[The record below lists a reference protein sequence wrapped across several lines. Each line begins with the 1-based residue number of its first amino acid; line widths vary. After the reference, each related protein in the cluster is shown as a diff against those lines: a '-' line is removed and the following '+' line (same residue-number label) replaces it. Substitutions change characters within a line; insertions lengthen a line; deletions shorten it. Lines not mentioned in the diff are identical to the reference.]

1 MGSLRKGVKSMS
13 KLKAIEICNFMS
25 IGSARLEFDDS
36 NIISICGYNDSGKS
50 AITRLLEIMFYNAY
64 SQDQAS
70 FIKDGTDYWGCSLEF
85 DDGVEYNRY
94 KYLDGKSEYELK
106 KDGKIIFSNK
116 TAQGTI
122 LAMDKVPEQIENY
135 LGVISVKDD
144 TMNEKLNVRRNT
156 DKLFLINTTGGEN
169 YKMLNTI
176 LRSDL
181 LAGASKKLNKDRNS
195 LQADVSVKST
205 EKATLGAELE
215 TLEVCSD
222 EALSKLAEMTKNLE
236 DINRRYEYLQ
246 DIVQEK
252 SKIDEIVI
260 PVEVSLID
268 SSRLAEISRLNQ
280 LKEEA
285 ESVIQPEC
293 SVVDMSRLSKLM
305 ELISLY
311 RGTQVEITP
320 EVGNINVD
328 RLKDIKAIAVQ
339 YNELYGLYN
348 QVGVV
353 EQELETTKATLS
365 DMANKYGFKICKN
378 CGTVVE

>member
-1 MGSLRKGVKSMS
+1 MS
-13 KLKAIEICNFMS
+13 KLKAIEVRNFMS
-25 IGSARLEFDDS
+25 IGEARLEFDDS

-50 AITRLLEIMFYNAY
+50 ALTRLLEVMFYNAY

-106 KDGKIIFSNK
+106 KDGKILFSNK

-181 LAGASKKLNKDRNS
+181 LSGASKKLNQDRNA
-195 LQADVSVKST
+195 LQTEVSIKDT
-205 EKATLGAELE
+205 EKATLSSELNN
-215 TLEVCSD
+215 LDVCSD
-222 EALSKLAEMTKNLE
+222 EALTELTDKIEKLELSNK
-236 DINRRYEYLQ
+236 RYEYLQ
-246 DIVQEK
+246 DIMTEDA
-252 SKIDEIVI
+252 KIKEIVI
-260 PVEVSLID
+260 PDEIPLIDTSRMSEITKIYQLNEDAQLFIPDECMIIDTSRLYEIGRLLELYKQTQSVVVPECELVSLDRYNAIC
-268 SSRLAEISRLNQ
+268 EIAKAYNDLYAMYTEVATVETE
-280 LKEEA
+280 LKET
-285 ESVIQPEC
+285 
-293 SVVDMSRLSKLM
+293 K
-305 ELISLY
+305 
-311 RGTQVEITP
+311 
-320 EVGNINVD
+320 D
-328 RLKDIKAIAVQ
+328 RL
-339 YNELYGLYN
+339 
-348 QVGVV
+348 
-353 EQELETTKATLS
+353 TTL
-365 DMANKYGFKICKN
+365 ANTYGFKICKN
-378 CGTVVE
+378 CGSVVE